1 MFLGRFKK
9 KIYGIFNFN
18 LLFFKTFSYQEHE
31 EDWDVSTHWYQWLG
45 ELLSLYIHFHLKKNK
60 NKTLWL
66 TLWIISWNGKFYPS
80 LSWPITG
87 KIQRRCQKPIWAR
100 SPKKLFSQWM
110 IKRRVKEKIAFY
122 MEVKMI
128 KKNKNCIFYHQV
140 LTIAFTESFWL
151 LNNVLLHCW
160 ESSTTTFDFI
170 K

>member
-1 MFLGRFKK
+1 MSSIVHQNRVTPSP
-9 KIYGIFNFN
+9 FNFG
-18 LLFFKTFSYQEHE
+18 LWTL
-31 EDWDVSTHWYQWLG
+31 DLDLD
-45 ELLSLYIHFHLKKNK
+45 LDCD

>member
-1 MFLGRFKK
+1 MEFWISICYFLKPSLTKSMRKTGMSPN
-9 KIYGIFNFN
+9 IGISDRGNCR
-18 LLFFKTFSYQEHE
+18 
-31 EDWDVSTHWYQWLG
+31 
-45 ELLSLYIHFHLKKNK
+45 HFTSIFIWKKNK

-66 TLWIISWNGKFYPS
+66 TLWIISWNGKFYPT

-128 KKNKNCIFYHQV
+128 KKNKNCIFSHQV